1 MSYTPSYKKLVK
13 PMQKQIIDSFT
24 SNADPYTESDL
35 KVIEH
40 AKNSLLNSA
49 KASTKKANLEKISYA
64 VDMASIAHRGQYRAS
79 GEPYVLH
86 PIAVAEILTE
96 LKIDT
101 STIITAL
108 LHDTLEDT
116 KLRTEVLEEIFGKD
130 VSKLV
135 DGVTK
140 LAKIEYQP
148 EHVKQAENFRKL
160 LLAISEDIRVLL
172 VKLADRLHNMR
183 TIKHI
188 RNPQKRIR
196 IAYETMEIY
205 SPLAERI
212 GIHKFK
218 NELQDL
224 AFAELHP
231 EIRRSILN
239 RLEFLRKEGHS
250 LVETIVREISVTM
263 QASEIK
269 AVVTGREKTSCS
281 IWRKMEYKNVAFE
294 QLADIIAFRIMV
306 DTVEDCYKALG
317 VIHTKYHMIPG
328 GFKDF
333 ISTPKANGYQS
344 LHTLVM
350 GPERRCI
357 EIQIRTHEMHKV
369 AELGVAAHW
378 TYKQKVDSTTEGTQ
392 FRWIRELL
400 EILDNAS
407 SAQEFLENTKLE
419 MYYDQVFCFTP
430 KGDLI
435 ALPKGATPVDFAF
448 VLHSNI
454 GLSCIGARVNG
465 RIGPLKM
472 QLENGDQ
479 VEILR
484 SKTPMPSPAWEKFVV
499 TGKARAEIR
508 KFIRS
513 KQREEYFNLGKAI
526 LMKTF
531 QQSGKDFNEPL
542 LTQVVDQFR
551 HQTTEEVIV
560 GVGEGLIN
568 RIDVFNAV
576 YPESKISDKRSINPL
591 SLLKFKSK
599 KKPDITQ
606 NQSIAIKGLI
616 PGMAIH
622 FAGCCHPLPGDRIVG
637 IVNTGKGITIHTSDC
652 EMLENFTNT
661 PERWIDVTWE
671 GVGDDTYVGRIKVT
685 VSNENGSLAEVT
697 RSIAQDQANITNVK
711 VIGRSLDFFEL
722 LFDIEVKGLNQ
733 LTNLIISL
741 RALDCVHSVER
752 YKA

>member
-1 MSYTPSYKKLVK
+1 MK
-13 PMQKQIIDSFT
+13 PMQKQVIEQIVNDA
-24 SNADPYTESDL
+24 NPYTEADL
-35 KVIEH
+35 ELIAG
-40 AKNSLLNSA
+40 AKKSLLDRA
-49 KASTKKANLEKISYA
+49 KSSTTKVNLEKIAHA
-64 VDMASIAHRGQYRAS
+64 VEVAAVAHRGQYRAS

-108 LHDTLEDT
+108 LHDTIEDT
-116 KLRTEVLEEIFGKD
+116 KLTSELIEEAFGKD

-188 RNPQKRIR
+188 RNAQKRIR

-212 GIHKFK
+212 GIHRFK

-231 EIRRSILN
+231 EIRKSIIN

-250 LVETIVREISVTM
+250 LVETIVKEISETVK
-263 QASEIK
+263 ASGIA

-294 QLADIIAFRIMV
+294 QLADIIAFRVMV
-306 DTVEDCYKALG
+306 DNVEDCYKALG
-317 VIHTKYHMIPG
+317 AIHTKYHMIPG

-357 EIQIRTHEMHKV
+357 EIQIRTHDMHKV

-465 RIGPLKM
+465 RIVPLKM

-526 LMKTF
+526 LSKTF
-531 QQSGKDFNEPL
+531 QQSGKEFNEMV

-551 HQTTEEVIV
+551 HETPEEVIV

-576 YPESKISDKRSINPL
+576 HPENKISDKRSINPL
-591 SLLKFKSK
+591 ALLKFKSK
-599 KKPDITQ
+599 KKLEPIQ
-606 NQSIAIKGLI
+606 NQSIPIKGLI

-671 GVGDDTYVGRIKVT
+671 GAGEDMYVGRIKVT
-685 VSNENGSLAEVT
+685 ISNEFGSLAEIT
-697 RSIAQDQANITNVK
+697 RTIAQDHANITNIK
-711 VIGRSLDFFEL
+711 VVGRSLDFFEM

>member
-1 MSYTPSYKKLVK
+1 MSAESIILEA
-13 PMQKQIIDSFT
+13 KQ
-24 SNADPYTESDL
+24 
-35 KVIEH
+35 
-40 AKNSLLNSA
+40 SLLEKVKSSNP
-49 KASTKKANLEKISYA
+49 KADLAQIEKAIGIA
-64 VDMASIAHRGQYRAS
+64 VKAHEGQTRAS
-79 GEPYVLH
+79 GEPYCIH

-96 LKIDT
+96 LKLDT
-101 STIITAL
+101 ASLITAL

-116 KLRTEVLEEIFGKD
+116 KITLEDIEKEFGKE

-148 EHVKQAENFRKL
+148 EHIKQAENFRKL

-188 RNPQKRIR
+188 KKPDKRIR
-196 IAYETMEIY
+196 ISHETMEIY

-231 EIRRSILN
+231 EIRKSIIS
-239 RLEFLRKEGHS
+239 RLEFLRKQGTS
-250 LVETIVREISVTM
+250 LVDTIVK
-263 QASEIK
+263 EIK
-269 AVVTGREKTSCS
+269 DTLKDHGIDADVQGREKTTCS
-281 IWRKMEYKNVAFE
+281 IWRKMERKNVAFE
-294 QLADIIAFRIMV
+294 QLADIIAFRILV
-306 DTVEDCYKALG
+306 NDPVDCYKALG
-317 VIHTKYHMIPG
+317 VMHTSYHMIPG

-350 GPERRCI
+350 GPEQRCI
-357 EIQIRTHEMHKV
+357 EIQIRTFDMHEI

-378 TYKQKVDSTTEGTQ
+378 TYKQSQPSTIEGTHY
-392 FRWIRELL
+392 RWIRELL
-400 EILDNAS
+400 EILENAS
-407 SAQEFLENTKLE
+407 SAEEFLENTKLE
-419 MYYDQVFCFTP
+419 MYYDQVFCFSP

-435 ALPKGATPVDFAF
+435 ALPRGATPVDFAF
-448 VLHSNI
+448 AVHSNM
-454 GLSCIGARVNG
+454 GLTCIGARVNG
-465 RIGPLKM
+465 RIVPLKT

-508 KFIRS
+508 KYIRS
-513 KQREEYFNLGKAI
+513 KQRDEYINLGRAI
-526 LMKTF
+526 ISKTF
-531 QQSGKDFNEPL
+531 QQLDKEYKEESLKAVLPHFKRQNVDDL
-542 LTQVVDQFR
+542 LAG
-551 HQTTEEVIV
+551 I
-560 GVGEGLIN
+560 GEGLVN
-568 RIDVFNAV
+568 RNEVIKALH
-576 YPESKISDKRSINPL
+576 PEYHADQKSKNPL
-591 SLLKFKSK
+591 SLLKFKNSK
-599 KKPDITQ
+599 PAPKENKGMP
-606 NQSIAIKGLI
+606 IKGLI

-652 EMLENFTNT
+652 EMLENFSGT
-661 PERWIDVTWE
+661 PERWIDVSWE
-671 GVGDDTYVGRIKVT
+671 GTGEEKYIGRIKVT
-685 VSNENGSLAEVT
+685 LSNEAGSLAKIT
-697 RSIAQDQANITNVK
+697 NAIAHDQANISNLK
-711 VIGRSLDFFEL
+711 VSGRSLDFFEL
-722 LFDIEVKGLNQ
+722 QLDVEVKGLQQ
-733 LTNLIISL
+733 LNNLITGIRS
-741 RALDCVHSVER
+741 LDCVHSVER

>member
-1 MSYTPSYKKLVK
+1 MSAEKIVLEAR
-13 PMQKQIIDSFT
+13 Q
-24 SNADPYTESDL
+24 NL
-35 KVIEH
+35 
-40 AKNSLLNSA
+40 
-49 KASTKKANLEKISYA
+49 LEKVKSSNPKADLSLIEKA
-64 VDMASIAHRGQYRAS
+64 IDITVKAHEGQIRAS
-79 GEPYVLH
+79 GEPYCIH

-96 LKIDT
+96 LKLDT
-101 STIITAL
+101 ASLITAL

-116 KLRTEVLEEIFGKD
+116 KITLEEIEKDFGKE

-148 EHVKQAENFRKL
+148 EHIKQAENFRKL

-188 RNPQKRIR
+188 KKPEKRIR
-196 IAYETMEIY
+196 ISHETMEIY

-231 EIRRSILN
+231 EIRKSIIS
-239 RLEFLRKEGHS
+239 RLDFLRKQGTS
-250 LVETIVREISVTM
+250 LVDTIVK
-263 QASEIK
+263 EIK
-269 AVVTGREKTSCS
+269 DTLKSHGIDADVQGREKTTCS
-281 IWRKMEYKNVAFE
+281 IWRKMERKNVAFE
-294 QLADIIAFRIMV
+294 QLADIIAFRILV
-306 DTVEDCYKALG
+306 DDPVDCYKALG
-317 VIHTKYHMIPG
+317 VMHTSYHMIPG

-350 GPERRCI
+350 GPEQRCI
-357 EIQIRTHEMHKV
+357 EIQIRTFDMHEI

-378 TYKQKVDSTTEGTQ
+378 TYKQSQPSTIEGTHY
-392 FRWIRELL
+392 RWIRELL
-400 EILDNAS
+400 EILENAS
-407 SAQEFLENTKLE
+407 SAEEFLENTKLE
-419 MYYDQVFCFTP
+419 MYYDQVFCFSP

-435 ALPKGATPVDFAF
+435 ALPRGATPVDFAF
-448 VLHSNI
+448 AVHSNM
-454 GLSCIGARVNG
+454 GLTCIGARVNG
-465 RIGPLKM
+465 RIVPLKT

-508 KFIRS
+508 KYIRS
-513 KQREEYFNLGKAI
+513 KQRDEYINLGRAI
-526 LMKTF
+526 ISKTF
-531 QQSGKDFNEPL
+531 QQLDKEYKEESLKAVLPHFKRQSVDDL
-542 LTQVVDQFR
+542 LAG
-551 HQTTEEVIV
+551 I
-560 GVGEGLIN
+560 GEGLVN
-568 RIDVFNAV
+568 RNEVIKALH
-576 YPESKISDKRSINPL
+576 PEYQADKKSKNPL
-591 SLLKFKSK
+591 SLLKFKNAKPAPKESK
-599 KKPDITQ
+599 GMP
-606 NQSIAIKGLI
+606 IKGLI

-637 IVNTGKGITIHTSDC
+637 IVNTGKGITIHTADC
-652 EMLENFTNT
+652 EMLENFSGT
-661 PERWIDVTWE
+661 PERWIDVSWE
-671 GVGDDTYVGRIKVT
+671 GTGDEKYIGRIKVT
-685 VSNENGSLAEVT
+685 LSNETGSLAKIT
-697 RSIAQDQANITNVK
+697 NAIAHDQANISNLK
-711 VIGRSLDFFEL
+711 VSGRSLDFFEL
-722 LFDIEVKGLNQ
+722 QLDVEVKGLQQ
-733 LTNLIISL
+733 LNNLITGIRS
-741 RALDCVHSVER
+741 LDCVHSVER

>member
-1 MSYTPSYKKLVK
+1 LVN
-13 PMQKQIIDSFT
+13 QIT
-24 SNADPYTESDL
+24 NTADPYTEAD
-35 KVIEH
+35 IELIEK
-40 AKNSLLNSA
+40 AKQALLSEIKGSA
-49 KASTKKANLEKISYA
+49 NKANLEKISQA
-64 VDMASIAHRGQYRAS
+64 IDISAEAHRGQYRAS

-86 PIAVAEILTE
+86 PIAVAEILIE
-96 LKIDT
+96 LNIDT
-101 STIITAL
+101 SSIITAL
-108 LHDTLEDT
+108 LHDTIEDT
-116 KLRTEVLEEIFGKD
+116 KLTPGIIESIFGKD

-183 TIKHI
+183 TIKYI
-188 RNPQKRIR
+188 RNAQKRIR

-231 EIRRSILN
+231 EIRKSILN
-239 RLEFLRKEGHS
+239 RLEFLRKEGHI
-250 LVETIVREISVTM
+250 LVETIVNEISNTLKSAGVD
-263 QASEIK
+263 AL
-269 AVVTGREKTSCS
+269 VTGREKTSCS
-281 IWRKMEYKNVAFE
+281 IWRKMEHKNVAFE

-306 DTVEDCYKALG
+306 DKLEDCYKALG

-350 GPERRCI
+350 GPEQRCI
-357 EIQIRTHEMHKV
+357 EIQIRTHDMHKV

-378 TYKQKVDSTTEGTQ
+378 GYKQKIDPSTEGTQ

-407 SAQEFLENTKLE
+407 NAQEFLENTKLE

-448 VLHSNI
+448 ALHSNI

-465 RIGPLKM
+465 RIVPLKM

-484 SKTPMPSPAWEKFVV
+484 SKNPMPSPAWEKFVI

-513 KQREEYFNLGKAI
+513 KQREEYYNLGKAI
-526 LMKTF
+526 LSKTF
-531 QQSGKDFNEPL
+531 QQANKDFNEKAL
-542 LTQVVDQFR
+542 NAVLDQFR
-551 HQTTEEVIV
+551 RESTEEVIV

-568 RIDVFNAV
+568 RIDVFNAI
-576 YPESKISDKRSINPL
+576 YPDHRMSDKRSINPL

-599 KKPDITQ
+599 KKEPAP
-606 NQSIAIKGLI
+606 NQSVPIKGLI

-661 PERWIDVTWE
+661 PEKWIDVTWE
-671 GVGDDTYVGRIKVT
+671 GSGEDMYVGRIKIT
-685 VSNENGSLAEVT
+685 LSNEAGSLAEAT
-697 RSIAQDQANITNVK
+697 RSIALEQANVTNIK

-722 LFDIEVKGLNQ
+722 LLDIEVKGVNQ

>member
-1 MSYTPSYKKLVK
+1 MLAENVILDARKNLLDKVK
-13 PMQKQIIDSFT
+13 ASNPKADLKQIEKAIDIT
-24 SNADPYTESDL
+24 
-35 KVIEH
+35 V
-40 AKNSLLNSA
+40 
-49 KASTKKANLEKISYA
+49 KAHENQT
-64 VDMASIAHRGQYRAS
+64 RAS
-79 GEPYVLH
+79 GEPYAIH

-96 LKIDT
+96 LKLDT
-101 STIITAL
+101 ASIITAL

-116 KLRTEVLEEIFGKD
+116 KITLEEIEKEFGKE
-130 VSKLV
+130 VAKLV

-148 EHVKQAENFRKL
+148 EHIKQAENFRKL

-188 RNPQKRIR
+188 KKPEKRIR
-196 IAYETMEIY
+196 ISHETMEIY

-231 EIRRSILN
+231 EIRKSIIS
-239 RLEFLRKEGHS
+239 RLDFLRQQGSS
-250 LVETIVREISVTM
+250 LVDTIVKEITKTLKDAGIEADV
-263 QASEIK
+263 Q
-269 AVVTGREKTSCS
+269 GREKTTCS
-281 IWRKMEYKNVAFE
+281 IWRKMERKNVAFE
-294 QLADIIAFRIMV
+294 QLADIIAFRILV
-306 DTVEDCYKALG
+306 KDPVECYRALG
-317 VIHTKYHMIPG
+317 VIHTSYHMIPG

-350 GPERRCI
+350 GPEQRCI
-357 EIQIRTHEMHKV
+357 EIQIRTNEMHEI

-378 TYKQKVDSTTEGTQ
+378 SYKQHQPNEIEGTHY
-392 FRWIRELL
+392 RWIRELL
-400 EILDNAS
+400 EILENAS
-407 SAQEFLENTKLE
+407 SAEEFLENTKLE
-419 MYYDQVFCFTP
+419 MYYDQVFCFSP

-435 ALPKGATPVDFAF
+435 ALPRGATPVDFAF
-448 VLHSNI
+448 AVHSNM
-454 GLSCIGARVNG
+454 GLTCIGARVNG
-465 RIGPLKM
+465 RIVPLKT

-508 KFIRS
+508 KYIRS
-513 KQREEYFNLGKAI
+513 KQKEEYVNLGRAI
-526 LMKTF
+526 LSKTF
-531 QQSGKDFNEPL
+531 QQSDKEYKEETLKAILP
-542 LTQVVDQFR
+542 QFKR
-551 HQTTEEVIV
+551 QTVEDLIA
-560 GVGEGLIN
+560 GVGEGIVN
-568 RIDVFNAV
+568 RNEVVKALH
-576 YPESKISDKRSINPL
+576 PEHQVDKKSKNPL
-591 SLLKFKSK
+591 SLLRFKNSK
-599 KKPDITQ
+599 PAAQENKGMP
-606 NQSIAIKGLI
+606 IKGLI

-637 IVNTGKGITIHTSDC
+637 IVNTGKGITIHTADC
-652 EMLENFTNT
+652 EMLENFSST

-671 GVGDDTYVGRIKVT
+671 GTGEEKYIGRLKIT
-685 VSNENGSLAEVT
+685 LSNETGSLAKIT
-697 RSIAQDQANITNVK
+697 NAIAVDQANISNLK

-722 LFDIEVKGLNQ
+722 QVDVEVKGVQQLN
-733 LTNLIISL
+733 NLITSV
-741 RALDCVHSVER
+741 RSLDCVHSVER